1 MNLSASDK
9 RWVRHALIA
18 CAAIAAL
25 LAWLY
30 MAGFVFLWGA
40 GGTPSEVHPLTF
52 PAYAWYYGEHK
63 RYQTWLFAG
72 AIVGLLP
79 FIGVGAIAFRPPKRS
94 LHGNAKLANMRD
106 IEKAGLTQGQG
117 ILIGKVGDT
126 YLTWPGAQHV
136 LVAAPTRSGKGVSL
150 VIPNLLHWPD
160 SVVVLDIKQENFDLT
175 SRYRQRHGHKVFLFN
190 PLAADRHTHRWNP
203 LAYVSDDPI
212 FRVDHLQRIASML
225 FESRD
230 GTEEI
235 WTATPRTLFIGIALY
250 LMETPGKPVTLGQI
264 RREAAAEGDGAE
276 YFQRIIQQRQ
286 SSPQPLSGACV
297 RSLTQYTSIASEK
310 TRSGVHISFMAA
322 LELWENPLLDAA
334 TSGNDFDLRNLRR
347 ERMSLYL
354 GVTPDNLARLGPVIR
369 LFFQQ
374 LIDQNT
380 QTLPQADNRLKHQV
394 LLLMDEFTAPG
405 KIPILEKG
413 VAFIAGYG
421 LRLMPIIQSISQL
434 NSVYGK
440 DAAKTLMANHA
451 LRIVFAPHATD
462 TEAARELSES
472 LGFTTVKGV
481 STSKRTEIFSKPN
494 PSKSESDQRRALFLP
509 QELVALGQDK
519 ALLLLEN
526 TPPIVARKA
535 TYYNDNTFVERLKAV
550 SPSLGSIRKTPDWQQ
565 LQAATMAHE
574 LRAKVPPVDVEAL
587 LLDID
592 QSHNTQSIQGIA
604 CEQGQATDTMS
615 IQSEVTAEDIIS
627 GRKINYTVSFDG
639 VQVPIK
645 KTVEALE
652 QMGNALYDNVF
663 LGTSRAAP

>member
-1 MNLSASDK
+1 LNLSVNDK
-9 RWVRHALIA
+9 RWLRHGAITAAAL
-18 CAAIAAL
+18 AAIL
-25 LAWLY
+25 VWLY
-30 MAGFVFLWGA
+30 IAGFVFLWGA
-40 GGTPSEVHPLTF
+40 GGTPSEVRALTF
-52 PAYAWYYGEHK
+52 PAYAWYYGEQKH
-63 RYQTWLFAG
+63 YQTWLFAG
-72 AIVGLLP
+72 AVAGLLP
-79 FIGVGAIAFRPPKRS
+79 FIGIGALVSRPRKRS
-94 LHGNAKLANMRD
+94 LHGNARLATMRD
-106 IEKAGLTQGQG
+106 INKAGLTQGNG
-117 ILIGKVGDT
+117 ILVGKVGDT

-175 SRYRQRHGHKVFLFN
+175 SRYRQRHGQKVFLFN
-190 PLAADRHTHRWNP
+190 PLAADKHTHCWNP
-203 LAYVSDDPI
+203 LAYVSDDPV
-212 FRVDHLQRIASML
+212 FRVDHLQRIANML
-225 FESRD
+225 FESRE

-235 WTATPRTLFIGIALY
+235 WTATPRTFFIGIALY
-250 LMETPGKPVTLGQI
+250 LLETPGKPVTLGQI

-276 YFQRIIQQRQ
+276 YFKRIIAQRQ
-286 SSPQPLSGACV
+286 NSPQPLSGACV

-334 TSGNDFDLRNLRR
+334 TSNNDFDLRNLRR

-374 LIDQNT
+374 LIDLNT
-380 QTLPQADNRLKHQV
+380 QSLPQTDSSLKHQV

-440 DAAKTLMANHA
+440 DAARTLMANHA
-451 LRIVFAPHATD
+451 LRIVFAPHAAD
-462 TEAARELSES
+462 TEAARDLSES

-509 QELVALGQDK
+509 QELVALGQDN

-526 TPPIVARKA
+526 TPPIIARKA
-535 TYYNDNTFVERLKAV
+535 MYYNDSIFTDRLKAV
-550 SPSLGSIRKTPDWQQ
+550 SHSLKQIRKIPNWQQ
-565 LQAATMAHE
+565 LQAATLAHE
-574 LRAKVPPVDVEAL
+574 LRSKVPLVDIEAL

-592 QSHNTQSIQGIA
+592 QSNNTHTVQGVA
-604 CEQGQATDTMS
+604 DEQRQKTETLS
-615 IQSEVTAEDIIS
+615 IQSEVTAEDVIS
-627 GRKINYTVSFDG
+627 GRKINYAISFDG
-639 VQVPIK
+639 ISVPIER
-645 KTVEALE
+645 TFQELVN
-652 QMGNALYDNVF
+652 MGDALYDTVLLNN
-663 LGTSRAAP
+663 S